1 MKIKIF
7 CCMICRARGFE
18 TIGALNIHMGKS
30 HLVDYKIFLKNNKPF
45 VKKKIPRVS
54 GVYLDKSNA

>member
-1 MKIKIF
+1 
-7 CCMICRARGFE
+7 MICRARGFE

-54 GVYLDKSNA
+54 GVYLDKSTA